1 MERHL
6 IEKTFHEV
14 LFIPLFE
21 SKSDDDK
28 VLSLLT
34 KTFMC
39 DNEDIFSHFVLTLEL
54 FSLIKIH
61 TVTIHI
67 L

>member
-6 IEKTFHEV
+6 IEKTFSRGIFHS
-14 LFIPLFE
+14 LFE
-21 SKSDDDK
+21 SKSDDDR

-39 DNEDIFSHFVLTLEL
+39 DNEDIFSHFVLTLEH